1 MSWIDVEDYENFI
14 YDTLEINDYYSKK
27 NINISFEPKSH
38 SYNISKK
45 SNVNYNEIAIIKYG
59 TKRLNALEIIEN
71 LLNLKQI
78 EVKDRVEEDG
88 KVRYVLNAKETLLAR
103 EKGDI
108 LKEKFRSW
116 FWNDSQRY
124 EKYIRLYNDKFN
136 NTVLREYDGKYMT
149 FPGMNSMI
157 NLMDYQ
163 KSAVARVLR
172 MVIHFLLIVLV
183 PVNHLKCQ
191 QLVWN

>member
-1 MSWIDVEDYENFI
+1 M
-14 YDTLEINDYYSKK
+14 
-27 NINISFEPKSH
+27 
-38 SYNISKK
+38 
-45 SNVNYNEIAIIKYG
+45 IKYG
-59 TKRLNALEIIEN
+59 TKRMNALEIIEN

-124 EKYIRLYNDKFN
+124 ENIFVYI
-136 NTVLREYDGKYMT
+136 
-149 FPGMNSMI
+149 MI
-157 NLMDYQ
+157 NLIIQ
-163 KSAVARVLR
+163 
-172 MVIHFLLIVLV
+172 FC
-183 PVNHLKCQ
+183 VNMMESI
-191 QLVWN
+191 